1 MTKTTSA
8 LLGASHIRELA
19 STLGMRPTKTLGQNF
34 VHDAGTVRRI
44 VRDAGVRPGDVVLEV
59 GPGLGSLTLA
69 LLEAGAVV
77 CAVEIDPV
85 LAGALESTVAAR
97 MPEAVERL
105 AVANLDAMDVKAPS
119 NLPVPRRLQSEEGC
133 PHRVVEP
140 APETAEPEPES
151 VDFAGESVRTGQIP
165 AKPRLFAK
173 ATRGVAEPSRLVAN
187 LPYNVAVPIF
197 LSLLE
202 ALPSIQSATVMVQS
216 EVADRLAAPPG
227 SRTYGVPSA
236 KVSWYGE
243 AARGAKIS
251 RNVFWPIPNV
261 DSALVDF
268 KRHGASPRSQAD
280 DAGRVALADVAR
292 EDVFAVVD
300 AAFGQRRKTLRAA
313 LAAWAGGA
321 ARAEDVLVAAGI
333 DPKVRGEQL
342 GISEF
347 AAIARAA
354 SALP

>member
-19 STLGMRPTKTLGQNF
+19 STLGIRPTKTLGQNF

-133 PHRVVEP
+133 PHRVAEP

-151 VDFAGESVRTGQIP
+151 VDFAGQIP
-165 AKPRLFAK
+165 AKPRRFAK

-261 DSALVDF
+261 DSALVNF
-268 KRHGASPRSQAD
+268 RRHGALPQPQ
-280 DAGRVALADVAR
+280 ADVAGLALAGVSR
-292 EDVFAVVD
+292 EDVFAVID
-300 AAFGQRRKTLRAA
+300 AAFAQRRKTLRAA
-313 LAAWAGGA
+313 LATWAGSA
-321 ARAEDVLVAAGI
+321 ARAEGLLVVAGI
-333 DPKVRGEQL
+333 DPKARGEQL
-342 GISEF
+342 SVSEF

-354 SALP
+354 STLS

>member
-1 MTKTTSA
+1 M
-8 LLGASHIRELA
+8 LGASHIRELA

-44 VRDAGVRPGDVVLEV
+44 VRDAGVRPDDVVLEV

-119 NLPVPRRLQSEEGC
+119 NLPVPRRLQSKEGC
-133 PHRVVEP
+133 PHRLAEP

-165 AKPRLFAK
+165 AKPRRFAK

-187 LPYNVAVPIF
+187 LPYHVAVPIF
-197 LSLLE
+197 LSL
-202 ALPSIQSATVMVQS
+202 
-216 EVADRLAAPPG
+216 
-227 SRTYGVPSA
+227 RTYGVPSA

-261 DSALVDF
+261 DSALVNF
-268 KRHGASPRSQAD
+268 RRHGALPQPQ
-280 DAGRVALADVAR
+280 ADVAGLALAGVSR
-292 EDVFAVVD
+292 EDVFAVID
-300 AAFGQRRKTLRAA
+300 AAFAQRRKTLRAA
-313 LAAWAGGA
+313 LATWAGSA
-321 ARAEDVLVAAGI
+321 ARAEGLLVVAGI
-333 DPKVRGEQL
+333 DPKARGEQL
-342 GISEF
+342 SVSEF

-354 SALP
+354 STLA

>member
-1 MTKTTSA
+1 M
-8 LLGASHIRELA
+8 LGASHIRELA
-19 STLGMRPTKTLGQNF
+19 STLGIRPTKTLGQNF

-133 PHRVVEP
+133 PHRVAEP

-151 VDFAGESVRTGQIP
+151 VDFAGQIP
-165 AKPRLFAK
+165 AKPRRFAK

-261 DSALVDF
+261 DSALVNF
-268 KRHGASPRSQAD
+268 RRHGALPQPQ
-280 DAGRVALADVAR
+280 ADVAGLALAGVSR
-292 EDVFAVVD
+292 EDVFAVID
-300 AAFGQRRKTLRAA
+300 AAFAQRRKTLRAA
-313 LAAWAGGA
+313 LATWAGSA
-321 ARAEDVLVAAGI
+321 ARAEGLLVVAGI
-333 DPKVRGEQL
+333 DPKARGEQL
-342 GISEF
+342 SVSEF

-354 SALP
+354 STLS

>member
-19 STLGMRPTKTLGQNF
+19 STLGIRPTKTLGQNF

-105 AVANLDAMDVKAPS
+105 AVANLDALDVKAPS

-133 PHRVVEP
+133 PHRVAEP

-165 AKPRLFAK
+165 AKPRRFAK

-187 LPYNVAVPIF
+187 LPYNLAVPIF

-261 DSALVDF
+261 DSAL
-268 KRHGASPRSQAD
+268 GALPQPQ
-280 DAGRVALADVAR
+280 ADVAGLALAGVSR
-292 EDVFAVVD
+292 EDVFAVID
-300 AAFGQRRKTLRAA
+300 AAFAQRRKTLRAA
-313 LAAWAGGA
+313 LATWAGSA
-321 ARAEDVLVAAGI
+321 ARAEDLLVVAGI
-333 DPKVRGEQL
+333 DPKARGEQL
-342 GISEF
+342 SVSEF

-354 SALP
+354 STLA

>member
-19 STLGMRPTKTLGQNF
+19 STLGIRPTKTLGQNF

-44 VRDAGVRPGDVVLEV
+44 VRESGVRPGDVVLEV

-69 LLEAGAVV
+69 LLEAGAAV
-77 CAVEIDPV
+77 CTVEIDPV

-119 NLPVPRRLQSEEGC
+119 NLPVPRSLQSEE
-133 PHRVVEP
+133 R
-140 APETAEPEPES
+140 APRS
-151 VDFAGESVRTGQIP
+151 
-165 AKPRLFAK
+165 L
-173 ATRGVAEPSRLVAN
+173 AEPSRLVAN

-197 LSLLE
+197 LGLLE
-202 ALPSIQSATVMVQS
+202 ALPSVQSATVMVQA

-236 KVSWYGE
+236 KASWYGE

-261 DSALVDF
+261 DSALMDF

>member
-19 STLGMRPTKTLGQNF
+19 STLGIRPTKTLGQNF

-133 PHRVVEP
+133 PHRLAEP
-140 APETAEPEPES
+140 VPETAEPEPES

-165 AKPRLFAK
+165 AKPRRFAK
-173 ATRGVAEPSRLVAN
+173 ATRGVVEPSRLVAN

-202 ALPSIQSATVMVQS
+202 ALPSIQSATVMVQA

-243 AARGAKIS
+243 AARGARIS

-261 DSALVDF
+261 DSALVSF
-268 KRHGASPRSQAD
+268 RRYGALPQPQ
-280 DAGRVALADVAR
+280 ADVAGLALAGVSR
-292 EDVFAVVD
+292 EDVFAVID
-300 AAFGQRRKTLRAA
+300 AAFAQRRKTLRAA
-313 LAAWAGGA
+313 LATWAGSA
-321 ARAEDVLVAAGI
+321 ARAEDLLVVAGI
-333 DPKVRGEQL
+333 DPKARGEQL
-342 GISEF
+342 SVSEF

-354 SALP
+354 NTFA

>member
-19 STLGMRPTKTLGQNF
+19 STLGIRPTKTLGQNF

-44 VRDAGVRPGDVVLEV
+44 VREAGVRPGDVVLEV

-69 LLEAGAVV
+69 LLEAGAAV

-119 NLPVPRRLQSEEGC
+119 NLPIPRLLRSEEGRA
-133 PHRVVEP
+133 HGRAES
-140 APETAEPEPES
+140 APETAELEPGS
-151 VDFAGESVRTGQIP
+151 VDFAGETARTGRLP
-165 AKPRLFAK
+165 EKPERFVAS
-173 ATRGVAEPSRLVAN
+173 TRNLAEPSRLVAN

-197 LSLLE
+197 LGLLE
-202 ALPSIQSATVMVQS
+202 ALPSIQTATVMVQA
-216 EVADRLAAPPG
+216 EVADRLAASPG

-236 KVSWYGE
+236 KASWYGE

-261 DSALVDF
+261 DSALVNF
-268 KRHGASPRSQAD
+268 KRHGALPWLPAD
-280 DAGRVALADVAR
+280 VAGRGAFADVAR
-292 EDVFAVVD
+292 EDVFAVID
-300 AAFGQRRKTLRAA
+300 AAFAQRRKTLRAA
-313 LAAWAGGA
+313 LATWAGSA
-321 ARAEDVLVAAGI
+321 ARAEDLLVFAGI
-333 DPKVRGEQL
+333 DPKARGEQL
-342 GISEF
+342 GIAEF
-347 AAIARAA
+347 AAIARATG
-354 SALP
+354 ALA